1 MASAN
6 ILVVEDEQAI
16 ADMIITCL
24 EMAGYQAKRAAN
36 GELAHQMVL
45 DERPDLILADWMM
58 PMMSGIELT
67 KRLKR
72 DASTAEIPIILLTAK
87 SDEDDKINGFNAG
100 VDDYVVKPFSPRE
113 LIARIKAVLRR
124 GNPDTEADGL
134 TAGKLV
140 LDRSA
145 KKVSIAQEAINL
157 GPIEFRL
164 LEFFMLHPDRVY
176 SREQLLDRVWGGNV
190 HVEDRTV
197 DVHIR
202 RLRKNI
208 SILDHDALIQT
219 VRGAG
224 YLFSSKDFKS
234 DVVQSNVNHS
244 DAVK

>member
-1 MASAN
+1 MASPI

-16 ADMIITCL
+16 AEMIMTGL
-24 EMAGYQAKRAAN
+24 EIAGYQVKRAAN
-36 GELAHQMVL
+36 GQIAYQIVL
-45 DERPDLILADWMM
+45 DSPPDLILADWMM
-58 PMMSGIELT
+58 PMMTGLELA

-72 DASTAEIPIILLTAK
+72 EENTAEIPIILLTAK
-87 SDEDDKINGFNAG
+87 SDEDDKISGFEAG
-100 VDDYVVKPFSPRE
+100 IDDYIVKPFSPRE

-124 GNPDTEADGL
+124 GNGGIDGKGL
-134 TAGKLV
+134 SAGALK

-145 KKVSIAQEAINL
+145 KKANIDGNEIKL

-164 LEFFMLHPDRVY
+164 LEFLMLHPDRVY

-190 HVEDRTV
+190 YVEDRTV

-208 SILDHDALIQT
+208 SISNHETMIQT

-224 YLFSSKDFKS
+224 YRFSAEDFKS
-234 DVVQSNVNHS
+234 
-244 DAVK
+244 K

>member
-1 MASAN
+1 MALAN

-16 ADMIITCL
+16 AEMIMTSL
-24 EMAGYQAKRAAN
+24 EMAGYQVKWAAN
-36 GELAHQMVL
+36 GQIAHQMVM
-45 DERPDLILADWMM
+45 DEIPDLILADWMM
-58 PMMSGIELT
+58 PMMTGLELA

-72 DASTAEIPIILLTAK
+72 DENTAEIPIILLTAK
-87 SDEDDKINGFNAG
+87 SDEDDKINGFDAG

-113 LIARIKAVLRR
+113 LLARIKAVLRR
-124 GNPDTEADGL
+124 GHSDTEGKGL
-134 TAGKLV
+134 TAGQLV

-145 KKVSIAQEAINL
+145 KKANIAGDDISL

-190 HVEDRTV
+190 YIEDRTV

-202 RLRKNI
+202 RLRKSI
-208 SILDHDALIQT
+208 SIADHETMIQT

-224 YLFSSKDFKS
+224 YRFSAEDFKP
-234 DVVQSNVNHS
+234 V
-244 DAVK
+244 

>member
-16 ADMIITCL
+16 ADMVITSL
-24 EMAGYQAKRAAN
+24 EMAGYQTKRAAN
-36 GELAHQMVL
+36 GELAHQMIL

-72 DASTAEIPIILLTAK
+72 DINTAEIPIILLTAK
-87 SDEDDKINGFNAG
+87 SDESDKINGFDAG

-113 LIARIKAVLRR
+113 LLARIKAVLRR
-124 GNPDTEADGL
+124 GNPDAASDEL
-134 TAGKLV
+134 TAGQLV
-140 LDRSA
+140 LDRLA
-145 KKVSIAQEAINL
+145 KNVSIAQEVVNL

-176 SREQLLDRVWGGNV
+176 SREQLLDRIWGGNV
-190 HVEDRTV
+190 HIEDRTV

-208 SILDHDALIQT
+208 SKLKHDTLIQT
-219 VRGAG
+219 VRGSG
-224 YLFSSKDFKS
+224 YIFSSKNFES
-234 DVVQSNVNHS
+234 E
-244 DAVK
+244 

>member
-1 MASAN
+1 MASPT

-16 ADMIITCL
+16 AEMIMTSL
-24 EMAGYQAKRAAN
+24 EMAGFQVKRAAN
-36 GELAHQMVL
+36 GQIAYQMVL
-45 DERPDLILADWMM
+45 DAAPDLILADWMM
-58 PMMSGIELT
+58 PMMTGLELA

-72 DASTAEIPIILLTAK
+72 EENTAEIPIILLTAK
-87 SDEDDKINGFNAG
+87 SDEDDKINGFDAG

-113 LIARIKAVLRR
+113 LISRIKAVLRR
-124 GNPDTEADGL
+124 SHSDFEGKGL
-134 TAGKLV
+134 KAGQLV

-145 KKVSIAQEAINL
+145 KKANIADHDISL

-190 HVEDRTV
+190 YVEDRTV

-202 RLRKNI
+202 RLRKSI
-208 SILDHDALIQT
+208 SILDHETMIQT

-224 YLFSSKDFKS
+224 YRFTAEDFKPE
-234 DVVQSNVNHS
+234 
-244 DAVK
+244 